1 MPPASAPLTDKP
13 EWHALLQQKQQLE
26 NVLMRDLF
34 QTDPQRADRYLIKGA
49 GLTLAFS
56 RNRLTDATLSALS
69 NLAAACDLP
78 QRIADLF
85 TGAKVNRT
93 ENRPALH
100 TALRQPLGEP
110 VWVDGTDIVLEIHAT
125 QARMEQLDQAIQNGT
140 KTGHTGRAFTDI
152 VSIGIGGSFLGPKL
166 AVEALTPFWQGNLR
180 CHFVANIDGTDIAET
195 LKSLDPETTLFLVQ
209 SKSFRTQETIDN
221 SLIAKE
227 WFLTNGGNESA
238 VARHFMAVTANTD
251 EAVQFGIHP
260 DNIFPMWDWVGGR
273 YSLWS
278 AIGLPIALMVGMDNF
293 RALLAGAHAMDCHF
307 KEAPAEQNLP
317 VVMALLSVWYNNFWG
332 AQSHAVLPYD
342 EYLKHLPEH
351 LQQLDMESNG
361 KKVTQQGTAV
371 DYETGPI
378 LWGGVGANGQHAY
391 HQLIHQGTRLV
402 PADFVMPLT
411 SHNPVAHHHATL
423 FANCLS
429 QARAMMAGKTE
440 VEAKQELI
448 DGGLDQT
455 AASELAPHKAIPGNK
470 PSNILLMEKVTPET
484 LGALVALYEHRTFV
498 QSVIWDV
505 DCFDQ
510 WGVELGKQMGNEI
523 LPRLIDDAETDS
535 AGDSATDNLV
545 ALFRSANR
553 G

>member
-1 MPPASAPLTDKP
+1 MPPASAPLTQKS
-13 EWHALLQQKQQLE
+13 EWHALLQHKQQLE
-26 NVLMRDLF
+26 QVLMRDLF
-34 QTDPQRADRYLIKGA
+34 QSDPQRADRYLIKGA
-49 GLTLAFS
+49 GLTLDFS
-56 RNRLTDATLSALS
+56 RNRLTDETLSALA
-69 NLAAACDLP
+69 NLAHACGLP

-85 TGAKVNRT
+85 TGARVNRT

-100 TALRQPLGEP
+100 TALRQPHGAS
-110 VWVDGTDIVLEIHAT
+110 VWVDGTDIMPEIHAT
-125 QARMEQLDQAIQNGT
+125 QARMEQLDRAIRNGT
-140 KTGHTGRAFTDI
+140 QTGHTGRAFTDI

-166 AVEALTPFWQGNLR
+166 AVEALKPYWQGELR
-180 CHFVANIDGTDIAET
+180 CHFIANIDGTDIAET
-195 LKSLDPETTLFLVQ
+195 LRSLNPETTLFLVQ
-209 SKSFRTQETIDN
+209 SKSFRTQETLDN
-221 SLIAKE
+221 SLIARE
-227 WFLTNGGNESA
+227 WFLTNGGNQDA
-238 VARHFMAVTANTD
+238 VADHFMAVTANSE
-251 EAVQFGIHP
+251 EATRFGIHS

-278 AIGLPIALMVGMDNF
+278 AIGLPIALMIGMQNF

-307 KEAPAEQNLP
+307 NEAPTEQNLP

-361 KKVTQQGTAV
+361 KKVTQDGNPV
-371 DYETGPI
+371 GCETGPI

-402 PADFVMPLT
+402 PADFVIPLT
-411 SHNPVAHHHATL
+411 SHNPVGHHHATL

-440 VEAKQELI
+440 AEAVEELTNS
-448 DGGLDQT
+448 GLDLN
-455 AASELAPHKAIPGNK
+455 AAKTLAPHKAIPGNK
-470 PSNILLMEKVTPET
+470 PSNILMMEKVTPAT

-498 QSVIWDV
+498 QSVIWDI

-523 LPRLIDDAETDS
+523 LPRLIKDGETGS

-545 ALFRSANR
+545 TLFRSANR
-553 G
+553 R

>member
-1 MPPASAPLTDKP
+1 MPPASVPLTQKS
-13 EWHALLQQKQQLE
+13 EWRALLQHKQQLE
-26 NVLMRDLF
+26 HVLMRDLF
-34 QTDPQRADRYLIKGA
+34 QTDPQRADRYLINGA
-49 GLTLAFS
+49 GLTLDFS
-56 RNRLTDATLSALS
+56 RNRLTDETLSALTDLAS
-69 NLAAACDLP
+69 ACNLP
-78 QRIADLF
+78 KRIADLF

-100 TALRQPLGEP
+100 TALRQPADDS
-110 VWVDGTDIVLEIHAT
+110 VWVDGKDIIPEIHAT

-140 KTGHTGRAFTDI
+140 QTGHTGRAFTDI

-166 AVEALTPFWQGNLR
+166 AVEALKPYWQGDLR
-180 CHFVANIDGTDIAET
+180 CHFIANIDGTDIAET
-195 LKSLDPETTLFLVQ
+195 LKPLNPETTLFLVQ
-209 SKSFRTQETIDN
+209 SKSFRTQETLDN
-221 SLIAKE
+221 SLIARE
-227 WFLTNGGNESA
+227 WFFTNGGNQDA
-238 VARHFMAVTANTD
+238 VAQHFIAVTANTD
-251 EAVQFGIHP
+251 EAVRFGIHP

-278 AIGLPIALMVGMDNF
+278 AIGLPIALMVGMENF

-307 KEAPAEQNLP
+307 KDAPTEQNLP
-317 VVMALLSVWYNNFWG
+317 VVMALLSIWYNNFWG

-361 KKVTQQGTAV
+361 KKVTQNGDPVAC
-371 DYETGPI
+371 ETGPI

-402 PADFVMPLT
+402 PADFVIPLT
-411 SHNPVAHHHATL
+411 SHNPIGHHHATL

-440 VEAKQELI
+440 AEAMEELTHS
-448 DGGLDQT
+448 GLDLN
-455 AASELAPHKAIPGNK
+455 AAKALAPHKAIPGNK
-470 PSNILLMEKVTPET
+470 PSNILMMEKVTPET

-498 QSVIWDV
+498 QSVIWDI

-523 LPRLIDDAETDS
+523 LPRLIKDGEVGS

-545 ALFRSANR
+545 TLFRSANR
-553 G
+553 R